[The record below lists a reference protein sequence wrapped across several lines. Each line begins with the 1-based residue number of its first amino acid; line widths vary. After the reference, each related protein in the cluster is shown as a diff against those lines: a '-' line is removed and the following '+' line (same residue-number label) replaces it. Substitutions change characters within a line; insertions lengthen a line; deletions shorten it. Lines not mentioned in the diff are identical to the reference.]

1 MQSINCSQIGFLLNR
16 LRSTPVSPLPNYR
29 TTEQDDALT
38 LIQEKNCCFV
48 TANPISIHGYSTCK
62 CGGFSILTWV

>member
-1 MQSINCSQIGFLLNR
+1 
-16 LRSTPVSPLPNYR
+16 VSPLPNYR

-38 LIQEKNCCFV
+38 LIQEKNCCFA
-48 TANPISIHGYSTCK
+48 TANPISIDGYTTCK

>member
-1 MQSINCSQIGFLLNR
+1 MQSINCSQIGFLLNH
-16 LRSTPVSPLPNYR
+16 LRSNPVSPLPNYR
-29 TTEQDDALT
+29 TTEQDDALA
-38 LIQEKNCCFV
+38 LIQEKICCFV